1 MEVPAKEGALYLQVV
16 KFGKKNWKRIWMM
29 LFPASS
35 SGIGRVELYVVRDG
49 QMKPGIWKAGRRVI
63 RLADCLSICPALEE
77 SCPPDH
83 MAFYLNTTQRTYAL
97 AAESHEDWV
106 SRLCQLAF
114 QWNDGN
120 QKWSRKEE
128 MLMEENELY
137 SSWKTVQYKVT
148 IQRTE
153 AAVRCN
159 LSGSYLLSLSNDAI
173 SLLDPVTSQ
182 TIYDWPYP
190 FLRRYGQDKD
200 TITIEAGR
208 RCHSGEGHFTFLSK
222 DVAQIYKSIEEVI
235 TSHSATSAEPKA
247 SSKPP
252 TTKASGKTRDQMD
265 SLPSCP
271 DKTLPAVSPRNV
283 VLPDV
288 TGKLPPQQA
297 SYPQA
302 IPETMEYSVLQIP
315 TGDRQSYTVLRT
327 KNEQEWLIEEAKSD
341 WEEEERLCSLESI
354 CLDDTIDDAFT
365 KRPPLNYKAAGC
377 LDEGDL
383 EKCSSSECQNS
394 VANSQS
400 TGRKENSE
408 EGSASHLSQ
417 TTPIVTTTEIPVDFK
432 ERLSNILFKDL
443 AKVQAPLCIKYTDT
457 AKTFCYQ
464 DKVKEE
470 LGN

>member
-1 MEVPAKEGALYLQVV
+1 MEVPAKEGMLYLQVV

-63 RLADCLSICPALEE
+63 RLADCLSICPAPEE

-83 MAFYLNTTQRTYAL
+83 VAFYLNTTQRTYAL

-106 SRLCQLAF
+106 PRICQLAF
-114 QWNDGN
+114 QWSDGN
-120 QKWSRKEE
+120 QKWSRNEE

-137 SSWKTVQYKVT
+137 SSWKTVQYKVS
-148 IQRTE
+148 IQKTE

-159 LSGSYLLSLSNDAI
+159 LSGPYLLSLRDDAI
-173 SLLDPVTSQ
+173 YLLDPVTSQ
-182 TIYDWPYP
+182 TIYHWPYP

-208 RCHSGEGHFTFLSK
+208 RCQSGEGHFTFLSK
-222 DVAQIYKSIEEVI
+222 DVAQIYRSIEEVI
-235 TSHSATSAEPKA
+235 ARHRATTAEPMA
-247 SSKPP
+247 GSKPP
-252 TTKASGKTRDQMD
+252 TTKVSGKTRDQMD

-271 DKTLPAVSPRNV
+271 DKTLPTLPPRNV
-283 VLPDV
+283 VLPDI
-288 TGKLPPQQA
+288 TGIFPLQQA
-297 SYPQA
+297 SYPLSF
-302 IPETMEYSVLQIP
+302 PETMEYSILQIP
-315 TGDRQSYTVLRT
+315 TGERQSHAVLRT
-327 KNEQEWLIEEAKSD
+327 KDEKEWLVEETTCDYK
-341 WEEEERLCSLESI
+341 EEERLCSLESI

-365 KRPPLNYKAAGC
+365 KKPPLNYKAKGS

-383 EKCSSSECQNS
+383 EKCSSSEYQNS

-400 TGRKENSE
+400 TSRNENSE
-408 EGSASHLSQ
+408 EGSVSHLSE

-443 AKVQAPLCIKYTDT
+443 AKIQTPL
-457 AKTFCYQ
+457 
-464 DKVKEE
+464 
-470 LGN
+470 